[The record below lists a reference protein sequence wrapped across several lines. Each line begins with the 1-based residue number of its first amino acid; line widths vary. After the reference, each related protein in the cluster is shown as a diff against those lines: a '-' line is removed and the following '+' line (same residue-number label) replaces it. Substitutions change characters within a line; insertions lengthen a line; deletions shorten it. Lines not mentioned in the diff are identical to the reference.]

1 MGRSGRVTPRGSYLQ
16 IADELRRR
24 LAGGEL
30 QPGSMLPSEQALA
43 HEFSVSR
50 GTARSAFAVLAEE
63 GLIEVVPGQG
73 RRIAGPVDSAS
84 QTPMTAWE
92 KVAADLRER
101 LNADPGGRT
110 FLPSEAELAAEH
122 GVSRNTV
129 RRAYRQLVEEGSVVV
144 RHGLGAFPAQR
155 RGARTAHDR

>member
-1 MGRSGRVTPRGSYLQ
+1 MAPRGSYLQ

-63 GLIEVVPGQG
+63 GLIEVLPGQG
-73 RRIAGPVDSAS
+73 RRIAGSVDSAPRAP
-84 QTPMTAWE
+84 TTAWE
-92 KVAADLRER
+92 KVAADLRGR
-101 LNADPGGRT
+101 LQADPGSRAL
-110 FLPSEAELAAEH
+110 LPSEAELAAEH

-129 RRAYRQLVEEGSVVV
+129 RRAYRQLVEEGLVVV
-144 RHGLGAFPAQR
+144 RHGSGAFPAHR
-155 RGARTAHDR
+155 RGASTAHDR